1 MIYKVSTKPGS
12 QKPQSAG
19 SSPRLTRSLDLLYL
33 NKPVRVAFVDGTT
46 IEGTVT
52 RFTMYWLQVKLN
64 NGRVVYINKGSI
76 KMIELVEEEKKEN
89 IMGGD
94 PHGNSK
100 PGKQ

>member
-1 MIYKVSTKPGS
+1 M
-12 QKPQSAG
+12 
-19 SSPRLTRSLDLLYL
+19 TRSLDRLYL
-33 NKPVRVAFVDGTT
+33 NKYVRIAFVDGTA

-64 NGRVVYINKGSI
+64 NGRVVYVNKGSI

-89 IMGGD
+89 IMGGG

>member
-1 MIYKVSTKPGS
+1 MTK
-12 QKPQSAG
+12 
-19 SSPRLTRSLDLLYL
+19 SLDRLYL
-33 NKPVRVAFVDGTT
+33 NKYVRIAFVDGTA

-64 NGRVVYINKGSI
+64 DGRVVYVNKGSI

-89 IMGGD
+89 IMGGG